1 MPPKRLGNGHRDQ
14 ILNMKRKKTERDG
27 DSQIV
32 ADGESAASVETE
44 KNDFE
49 FEASTAAEMLEK
61 ILREATSDDILLE
74 YLWFLRKLPPLLNNQ
89 QSDLIHLV
97 KTELGVAGLD
107 QKLCG
112 RFKFK
117 GKNFPI
123 LEALSCKIKVNLRN
137 IIVPPTT
144 SCLLC
149 KKDLVANNKP
159 ANVPLH
165 TSKGPELASK
175 FAWECK
181 ACRAVEQFHPG
192 QLV

>member
-1 MPPKRLGNGHRDQ
+1 
-14 ILNMKRKKTERDG
+14 MKRRKNESDC
-27 DSQIV
+27 DSQTV
-32 ADGESAASVETE
+32 ADSSAASVETE
-44 KNDFE
+44 EIDFE
-49 FEASTAAEMLEK
+49 FEASTAAEMLKK

-74 YLWFLRKLPPLLNNQ
+74 YLWFLRNIPPLLSNQ

-112 RFKFK
+112 KFNFK
-117 GKNFPI
+117 GENFPI
-123 LEALSCKIKVNLRN
+123 LDALSCKIKVNLRN
-137 IIVPPTT
+137 IIAPPTT

-175 FAWECK
+175 FAWECR
-181 ACRAVEQFHPG
+181 ACRAVGQFHPG